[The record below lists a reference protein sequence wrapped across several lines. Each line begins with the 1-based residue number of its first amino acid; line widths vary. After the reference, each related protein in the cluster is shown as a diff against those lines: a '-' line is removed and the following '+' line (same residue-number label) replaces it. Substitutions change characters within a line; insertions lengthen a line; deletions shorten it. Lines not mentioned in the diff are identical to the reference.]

1 LAKIVSVI
9 LNDLHA
15 GSRFSPGPDQPVLV
29 DFFKNVAK
37 KWRNPDK
44 LILNGDLID
53 GLQYRSNMDE
63 CWTTD
68 LQEQADYALDM
79 IKMYGGKSHYVIR
92 GTPYHTQTKGVD
104 LEEWIG
110 RELKAESLVE
120 LGKKRYSTQFK
131 VIDMAK
137 PTPTSK
143 PICQPMVLHFAH
155 HLAGSKWFAYYG
167 SALAREMNDV
177 MLNESHWVDRN
188 VHGKVWGIVRAH
200 VHYFWYAESDS
211 RIMLVCPP
219 WQLATPFVNKIHA
232 SSPPLGSLGAVRIT
246 VHEDG
251 TFDVEKELLKTKELL
266 PKVW

>member
-1 LAKIVSVI
+1 MTKVVSVI

-15 GSRFSPGPDQPVLV
+15 GSRFSPGPDQPVLM
-29 DFFKNVAK
+29 DFFKKLAK

-53 GLQYRSNMDE
+53 GLQYRSNLDE

-68 LQEQADYALDM
+68 LQKQADFAREEE
-79 IKMYGGKSHYVIR
+79 IKPYGAKTHYVIR

-104 LEEWIG
+104 LEEYIG
-110 RELKAESLVE
+110 KQ
-120 LGKKRYSTQFK
+120 LGAVKENVLGEERYSTQFK
-131 VIDMAK
+131 LISMAPK
-137 PTPTSK
+137 GAQEPK
-143 PICQPMVLHFAH
+143 VLHFAH

-167 SALAREMNDV
+167 SALAREMNNM
-177 MLNESHWVDRN
+177 MLNESHWVDRQ

-251 TFDVEKELLKTKELL
+251 TYDVEKELLKTKELL